1 MSPGP
6 PAGGEPPRPS
16 APPAPSAPSAPSAPP
31 APPALPTLPAPSA
44 LPVLDPVIHAQPR
57 LRVTVTLAT
66 LADGDRITFPRL
78 QELAGMTAGNL
89 ATHLKKLEDAGYVRV
104 TKAYRR
110 RTPVTWLSL
119 TTSGRLALE
128 EYTAALQ
135 TLLANASPGPDRPGP
150 DRPGPDRHEQQS
162 ATPG

>member
-1 MSPGP
+1 LSPGP
-6 PAGGEPPRPS
+6 PGGGEPPRP
-16 APPAPSAPSAPSAPP
+16 AARPAALAPSAPP
-31 APPALPTLPAPSA
+31 ALPA
-44 LPVLDPVIHAQPR
+44 LDPVIHAQPR

-66 LADGDRITFPRL
+66 LANGDRITFPRL

-128 EYTAALQ
+128 EYTTALQ
-135 TLLANASPGPDRPGP
+135 TLLANASPDPDRPDP
-150 DRPGPDRHEQQS
+150 DQPDPDQPDPDRHEQQS